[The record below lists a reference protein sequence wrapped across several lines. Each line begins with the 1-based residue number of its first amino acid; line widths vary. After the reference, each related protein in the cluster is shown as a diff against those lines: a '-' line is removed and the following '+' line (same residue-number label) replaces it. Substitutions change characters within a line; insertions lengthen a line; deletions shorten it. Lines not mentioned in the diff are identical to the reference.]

1 MQESAGKP
9 YVSETRVRF
18 RHCDP
23 AGIVFYPRYFEM
35 INDFVEEWFDKA
47 LGHSFHRLLTDM
59 RLGIPTAS
67 IQCDFTAPSRW
78 NDTLRQEL
86 ALRRI
91 GGSSINFDVRFVG
104 QDDERQRL
112 SANATLVF
120 VDVRS
125 VRPAPMPQALRQRM
139 AAYLMPAA
147 PAA

>member
-1 MQESAGKP
+1 MQEPAGKP

-35 INDFVEEWFDKA
+35 INDFVEEWFDQA
-47 LGHSFHRLLTDM
+47 LDHSFHRLLTDM
-59 RLGIPTAS
+59 GLGIPTAS

-86 ALRRI
+86 TLRRI

-112 SANATLVF
+112 TANATLVF

-125 VRPAPMPQALRQRM
+125 VRPAPMPQALRERM
-139 AAYLMPAA
+139 AAYLVPAVPAA
-147 PAA
+147 